1 MLELRGVRHAY
12 DGRTAVAVEEW
23 TAGAGEEWL
32 VSGPSGCGKTTLL
45 HILAGLLRPAAGEA
59 RVAGQRLSALGGAAL
74 DRFRARHVGIVFQ
87 RLHLIGALTVWQN
100 LLLAQSL
107 AGFAPSSARAAE
119 MLESLG
125 IADRMNAR
133 PHALSHGQAQRAALA
148 RALINRPELL
158 LADEPTSNLDD
169 ASAASAIELLRGAAR
184 DRGAL
189 LIVASHDSRLAAG
202 FSRRL
207 PLALPTRE
215 SRSGP

>member
-12 DGRTAVAVEEW
+12 NGRTAVAVEEW

-45 HILAGLLRPAAGEA
+45 HILAGLLRPGAGEA

-87 RLHLIGALTVWQN
+87 RLHLIGALTVRQN

-107 AGFAPSSARAAE
+107 AGFAPSPARAAE

-148 RALINRPELL
+148 RALINRPALL

-169 ASAASAIELLRGAAR
+169 ANAARAIELLRGAAR

-189 LIVASHDSRLAAG
+189 LVVASHDSRLAAG

-207 PLALPTRE
+207 PLAPPARR
-215 SRSGP
+215 SPSGP